1 MTRARYAI
9 LLILVSTAVHTL
21 SAAEVQWRTTRTK
34 HFLIYHTERHTDL
47 ARRTGEFAE
56 EWHGKL
62 SRRMNFEPGNLIPLY
77 LYPDR
82 GSFAEAAG
90 VARGDPVVGL
100 AHSRTL
106 RIKVDASGAFT
117 DIAHIIPHEMVHV
130 FLSLIAKRNIE
141 TLPTWMNEGLA
152 KYFAD
157 DWSGNDRQLL
167 ADAAAGSEILR
178 LDSIARNFPADPRKR
193 AVAYVQ
199 SYSVVKY
206 IADTYTPAA
215 LTDFLA
221 EMKDGKRF
229 EEALFDSI
237 GRTPEELEREWR
249 QYLWEEYNLDRWLK
263 IGSAAVGTAMA
274 VLAVLAFRARLIRKR
289 LKAREM
295 EQEDGF
301 DPTPY

>member
-9 LLILVSTAVHTL
+9 LLILAAITVNAA
-21 SAAEVQWRTTRTK
+21 SAAEVEWRTTRTK
-34 HFLIYHTERHTDL
+34 HFLIYHTQKHEDL

-62 SRRMNFEPGNLIPLY
+62 SQRMNFQPGNLIPLY

-82 GSFAEAAG
+82 GSFAEATG
-90 VARGDPVVGL
+90 VGRGDPVVGL

-106 RIKVDASGAFT
+106 TIKVDSSGAFT
-117 DIAHIIPHEMVHV
+117 DIAYVIPHEMVHV
-130 FLSLIAKRNIE
+130 FFSLIARHNVDSV
-141 TLPTWMNEGLA
+141 PTWMNEGLA

-157 DWSGNDRQLL
+157 DWSVQDRELL
-167 ADAAAGSEILR
+167 ADAAAGSQILR
-178 LDSIARNFPADPRKR
+178 LDSITRSFPADPRKR

-199 SYSVVKY
+199 SYSIVKY

-229 EEALFDSI
+229 REALFYSI
-237 GRTPEELEREWR
+237 GRTPEELEHEWR
-249 QYLWEEYNLDRWLK
+249 QYLWDEYNLDRWLK
-263 IGSAAVGTAMA
+263 VGSAAVGAAMA
-274 VLAVLAFRARLIRKR
+274 LLAVLAFRARLIRKR
-289 LKAREM
+289 RKAAEM
-295 EQEDGF
+295 EQEDGL